1 MGLRAFL
8 NPEEMKARSE
18 KKRCVRQHMDHVYL
32 VECSAVVVIADV
44 LAPLAAAGMLPHPPQ
59 AASLFFLPR
68 PVCAG
73 PRIYRPKYIA
83 HLAGVDLL
91 GE

>member
-1 MGLRAFL
+1 MGLQAFL

-32 VECSAVVVIADV
+32 VKCSAVVVIVDV

-59 AASLFFLPR
+59 AASLCFLPH

-73 PRIYRPKYIA
+73 SRMYRPK
-83 HLAGVDLL
+83 
-91 GE
+91 